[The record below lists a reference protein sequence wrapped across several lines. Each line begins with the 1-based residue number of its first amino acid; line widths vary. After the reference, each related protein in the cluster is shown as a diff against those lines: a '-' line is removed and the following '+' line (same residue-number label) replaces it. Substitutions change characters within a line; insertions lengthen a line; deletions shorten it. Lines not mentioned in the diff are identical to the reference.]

1 MKSEI
6 LNFLVP
12 VRGRLRIQSA
22 LSMLSAGAAFGGVIC
37 LLLGITR
44 LTTGWEP
51 GLAQFA
57 TVFFGMTAGFGLVGF
72 VLNRSWMESA
82 AAIDTHYQLKDRTVS
97 ALEFCEQPATALQ
110 QLQIADATNHLT
122 AVDAKAVVP
131 FKAPRQL
138 AWACVSIAAATLM
151 MLAPLSSTVQAEI
164 DQPNGIAEAAEEIAD
179 EVEQLEELAE
189 ESGIEELKELVV
201 QLKEDLEELEDPETD
216 VRESLETISEMQQK
230 MQMMMAQMNIA
241 GMDAELSAMA
251 EAMAG
256 AQAFK
261 AASEALKKDE
271 LDKAA
276 EELENV
282 NPENMDRTESRP
294 TSEKLAQSAAS
305 AKKKGFGKLSETLAK
320 LSESVK
326 KSDSES
332 TCENC
337 NSLSKE
343 IKKMALCKSMC
354 QMLNSKC
361 DKLGECKKLCSG
373 NSSKSGNGSCPG
385 TGINMAQGQT
395 NSKSNSSSK
404 KAGATSAGNID
415 GQKTRL
421 EGQLQMANLT
431 GQMGADGDSEFETET
446 SPEAQEQ
453 ATRKARDAF
462 AKYQKM
468 SEAVLESEPIPL
480 GHRQTIRNYF
490 ELIRPSAEAE
500 DIAETEAAESAAA
513 Q

>member
-12 VRGRLRIQSA
+12 VRGRLRLQSA
-22 LSMLSAGAAFGGVIC
+22 LSLLSAGATLGSVIC
-37 LLLGITR
+37 LLLGIAR
-44 LTTGWEP
+44 VTTGWEP

-57 TVFFGMTAGFGLVGF
+57 TVFLGTTVGFGLVGY
-72 VLNRSWMESA
+72 VLNRSWLESA
-82 AAIDTHYQLKDRTVS
+82 AAIDSHYQLKDRTVS
-97 ALEFCEQPATALQ
+97 ALEFCEQPASALQ
-110 QLQIADATNHLT
+110 QLQIEDATSHLT
-122 AVDAKAVVP
+122 SVDAKAVVQ

-138 AWACVSIAAATLM
+138 AWACLSIAAASLM
-151 MLAPLSSTVQAEI
+151 MFAPLASTVQAEVN
-164 DQPNGIAEAAEEIAD
+164 QPNGISEAAEEIAA

-189 ESGIEELKELVV
+189 ESGLEELKELVV
-201 QLKEDLEELEDPETD
+201 LLKEDLEELEDPETD

-230 MQMMMAQMNIA
+230 MQALMAQMNIA
-241 GMDAELSAMA
+241 GMDAEISAMA

-256 AQAFK
+256 AEAFK
-261 AASEALKKDE
+261 AASDALKKDE

-276 EELENV
+276 EALENV

-294 TSEKLAQSAAS
+294 TSEKLALSAAS

-343 IKKMALCKSMC
+343 IKKMALCKSMSK
-354 QMLNSKC
+354 MLNSKC

-373 NSSKSGNGSCPG
+373 NCNKAGNGSCPG
-385 TGINMAQGQT
+385 TGINMAQGKSNQ
-395 NSKSNSSSK
+395 KSNSSSK

-421 EGQLQMANLT
+421 DGQRQMATLT
-431 GQMGADGDSEFETET
+431 GELGAEGDSEFETET

-453 ATRKARDAF
+453 ATRRARDAF
-462 AKYQKM
+462 SKYQKM

-490 ELIRPSAEAE
+490 ELIRPSAEDEKA
-500 DIAETEAAESAAA
+500 AETEAAGVVSE
-513 Q
+513 